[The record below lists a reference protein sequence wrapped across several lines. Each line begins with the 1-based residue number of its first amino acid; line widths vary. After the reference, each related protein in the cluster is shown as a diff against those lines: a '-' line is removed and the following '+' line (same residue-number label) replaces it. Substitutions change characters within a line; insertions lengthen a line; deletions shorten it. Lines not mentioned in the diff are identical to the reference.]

1 MKKLV
6 LLMVA
11 MLLVQVLPTTGRAEE
26 KVWKLG
32 GRIVPGPLPPDYKTK
47 VDVDAQIDLV
57 YGKAGDVEL
66 KLDFAKPKLCKG
78 QKVPLAIYIHGGA
91 WTSGDKGAG
100 VSAGIKSQEA
110 NMLYQLGFAVAAINY
125 RLCPKYIFPAQ
136 VEDCKLAVRYLRANA
151 AKLGFDPDRIGIWGG
166 SAGGH
171 LVSMLGTADKSAG
184 LEGPGLEN
192 ISSRVQMV
200 VDYFG
205 PTDFKTLMDNNKDKN
220 NPGIKTLTNF
230 LGCNPYDC
238 PETAIKAS
246 PTTYI
251 SKDDPPILMIHG
263 DKDVVVPYSQS
274 TVFAKKLFAAGNT
287 CALVKVDNAGHG
299 FVPTPKTSKTL
310 PDIETIK
317 RLTVMQMARYL
328 EPALYGD
335 SNMDGMLD
343 FNDALELASRIGHAG
358 TDKDGN
364 PAPDT
369 WNPLCDLVSD
379 GKIDDA
385 DWKEFLKVWMK

>member
-6 LLMVA
+6 LLMVI
-11 MLLVQVLPTTGRAEE
+11 VLAAQIVPSSSKAEE
-26 KVWKLG
+26 KICKLG
-32 GRIVPGPLPPDYKTK
+32 DRVVPGPLPPEYKTK
-47 VDVDAQIDLV
+47 VEVDSQIDIV

-66 KLDFAKPKLCKG
+66 KMDFAKPILCKN

-91 WTSGDKGAG
+91 WTSGDKSAG
-100 VSAGIKSQEA
+100 VSSGIKSQEA

-151 AKLGFDPDRIGIWGG
+151 SKLGFDPDRIGIWGG

-171 LVSMLGTADKSAG
+171 LVSMLGTTDKSAG

-192 ISSRVQMV
+192 ISSRVQVV

-205 PTDFKTLMDNNKDKN
+205 PTDFKTLMDNNKNKN
-220 NPGIKTLTNF
+220 NPGIQTLKNF

-238 PETAIKAS
+238 LETAIKAS

-263 DKDVVVPYSQS
+263 DKDVVVPYNQS
-274 TVFAKKLFAAGNT
+274 TVFAKKLHEAGNP
-287 CALVKVDNAGHG
+287 CALIKVDNAGHG
-299 FVPTPKTSKTL
+299 FVPTPKTAKTL
-310 PDIETIK
+310 PGIEGIK
-317 RLTVMQMARYL
+317 TLTVMQMARYL
-328 EPALYGD
+328 EPALFGD
-335 SNMDGMLD
+335 ANMDGSID
-343 FNDALELASRIGHAG
+343 YQDAFELATRIGDRG
-358 TDKDGN
+358 TDIDGN

-369 WNPLCDLVSD
+369 WNPLCDLVPD

-385 DWKEFLKVWMK
+385 DWKAFLEVWSK